1 MASSEADSRLGQVI
15 SPALE
20 KIIKNGSWRKHS
32 KLVNECKFVLERI
45 TSPEKSLTADG
56 DSDDAEASV
65 PGPLHSGPFQYSLA
79 ESESILNPL
88 IAAASSGVL
97 KIADP
102 ALDCFQKL
110 IVHGYV
116 RGEADPSGGPESNLL
131 AKLIESVCKCHD
143 LGDDGVELSVLKT
156 LLSAVTSMSLRIHG
170 DCLLQIVRTC
180 YDIYLGSKN
189 VVNQT
194 TAKASLIQM
203 LVIVFRRMEADSS
216 TVPIQPIVVAEL
228 MEPIEKSDADSSMT
242 QFVQG
247 FITKIMQD
255 IDVVLNP
262 ATPGKGAM
270 GAHDGA
276 FETTTV
282 ETTNPADLLDSTDK
296 DMLDAK
302 YWEISMYKTALEGRK
317 GELADI
323 QGERDDELEVQIGN
337 KLRRDAFLVFRAL
350 CKLSMKTPPKEA
362 LADPQLMR
370 GKIVAL
376 ELLKILLENAGAI
389 FRTSERFLGAIK
401 QYLCLSLLKNSAS
414 TLMIVFQLSCS
425 IFISLVSRFRAGL
438 KAEIGVFFPMIVL
451 RVLENVAQPN
461 FQQKMIVLRFLEKL
475 CVDSQILVDIF
486 INYDCDVN
494 SSNIFERMV
503 NGLLKTAQGVPP
515 GVATTL
521 LPPQEVTMKLEA
533 MRCLVAI
540 LKSMGDWMNKQLRIP
555 DPHSTK
561 KIEAVENSPE
571 PGSLPVANG
580 NGDEPAEGSDSHSE
594 ASGEVSDVST
604 IEQRRAYKLEL
615 QEGIALFN
623 RKPKK
628 GIEFLINANK
638 VGNTPEEIAAF
649 LKNAS
654 DLNKT
659 LIGDYLGER
668 EELSLKVMHAYVD
681 SFDFQNME
689 FDEAIRTFLQGFR
702 LPGEAQK
709 IDRIM
714 EKFAERYCK
723 CNPKAFTSADTA
735 YVLAY
740 SVIMLNTD
748 AHNPMVKNKMSPD
761 DFIRN
766 NRGID
771 DGKDLPEDY
780 MRSLYE
786 RISRNEIKMK
796 EDDLAPQQKQSMN
809 ANRILGLDSIL
820 NIVIRK
826 RGEDNHMETS
836 DDLIRHMQEQFK
848 EKARKSESVYYAATD
863 VVILRFMIEVCWAPM
878 LAAFSVPLDQSD
890 DEIVIAQCLE
900 GIRCAIHVTAVMSMK
915 THRDAFVTSLA
926 KFTSLHS
933 PADIKQ
939 KNIDAIKAIVT
950 IADEDGNYLQEAWE
964 HILTCVSRFEHL
976 HLLGEGAPPDATFFA
991 IPQNDLEKSKQAKS
1005 TILPVLKKKGPGKI
1019 QYAAAAVRRGSYD
1032 SAGIGGNASGV
1043 VTSEQMN
1050 NLVSNLNML
1059 EQVGSSE
1066 MNRIFTRSQKLNSEA
1081 IIDFVKALCKVSIEE
1096 LRSASDPRV
1105 FSLTKIV
1112 EIAHY
1117 NMNRIRLVWSSIWHV
1132 LSDFFVT
1139 IGCSENLSIA
1149 IFAMDSLR
1157 QLSMKFLEREELA
1170 NYNFQNE
1177 FMKPFVI
1184 VMRKSSAVEIRELI
1198 IRCVSQMVLSRVN
1211 NVKSGWK
1218 SMFMVFT
1225 TAAYDDHKNIVL
1237 LAFEIIEK
1245 IVRDYFPYITETE
1258 TTTFTDCV
1266 NCLIAFTNSRF
1277 NKEIS
1282 LNAIAFLRFC
1292 AAKLAEGDLGSSSRN
1307 RDKEAPG
1314 KITPSSP
1321 QAGKDRKHD
1330 NGELTDKDDHLYF
1343 WFPLLAGLSELSFD
1357 PRPEIRKSALQVLF
1371 DTLRNHGHHFSL
1383 PLWERVFESVLFPIF
1398 DYVRH
1403 AIDPSGGNMSGQ
1415 LDGDSGELDQDAWL
1429 YETCTLAL
1437 QLVVDLFVK
1446 FYDTVNPLLRKVM
1459 MLLVSFIKRPHQSL
1473 AGIGIAAFVRLMSS
1487 AGDLFSDEKWLEVVL
1502 SLKEAANATLP
1513 DFSYI
1518 VNGDGMVRN
1527 LEESSSRQ
1535 SNGESAGSGTTDD
1548 DSEGLR
1554 SHRLYAAVSDA
1565 KCRAAVQLLLIQA
1578 VMEIYNMYRPRLS
1591 AKNIIVLF
1599 NAMHDVASH
1608 AHKINSNTI
1617 LRSKLQELGSMTQM
1631 QDPPLLRLENES
1643 YQICLTLLQNLILDR
1658 PPSYEEAEVESYLVD
1673 LCHEV
1678 LQFYVETARS
1688 GQIPESSLGVQPRW
1702 LIPLGS
1708 GKRRELATR
1717 APLVVATLQAVCG
1730 LGDTSFERNL
1740 AQFFPLLSSLIGCEH
1755 GSNEVQ
1761 VALSEMLR
1769 SSVGPVLLR
1778 SC

>member
-1 MASSEADSRLGQVI
+1 MASSEADSRLVQVI
-15 SPALE
+15 IPALE
-20 KIIKNGSWRKHS
+20 KIIKNASWRKHA
-32 KLVNECKFVLERI
+32 KLAHECKSVIETL
-45 TSPEKSLTADG
+45 TSPQSQQQQSNPQSPGSEDGAADP
-56 DSDDAEASV
+56 EASV
-65 PGPLHSGPFQYSLA
+65 PGPLNGGGAIEYSLA
-79 ESESILNPL
+79 ESESILRPL
-88 IAAASSGVL
+88 INAANSGVL
-97 KIADP
+97 KIAEP
-102 ALDCFQKL
+102 AVDALQKL
-110 IVHGYV
+110 IAHGYL
-116 RGEADPSGGPESNLL
+116 RGEADPAGGCPEAKLL
-131 AKLIESVCKCHD
+131 ANLIESVCKCHD
-143 LGDDGVELSVLKT
+143 LGDDAVELLVLKS
-156 LLSAVTSMSLRIHG
+156 LLSAVTSISLRIHG
-170 DCLLQIVRTC
+170 DCLLLIVRTC

-216 TVPIQPIVVAEL
+216 TVPVQPIVVAEL
-228 MEPIEKSDADSSMT
+228 MAPVEKSDADNSIT
-242 QFVQG
+242 QSVQG
-247 FITKIMQD
+247 FITKVMQD
-255 IDVVLNP
+255 IDGVLNP
-262 ATPGKGAM
+262 ATPSSRVSALGG
-270 GAHDGA
+270 HDGA
-276 FETTTV
+276 FETTTTATV
-282 ETTNPADLLDSTDK
+282 ETTNPADLLDSSDK

-317 GELADI
+317 GELVD
-323 QGERDDELEVQIGN
+323 GEVVERDDDMEIQIGN

-362 LADPQLMR
+362 SADPQLMK

-376 ELLKILLENAGAI
+376 ELLKILLENAGAV
-389 FRTSERFLGAIK
+389 FRTS
-401 QYLCLSLLKNSAS
+401 
-414 TLMIVFQLSCS
+414 
-425 IFISLVSRFRAGL
+425 
-438 KAEIGVFFPMIVL
+438 
-451 RVLENVAQPN
+451 
-461 FQQKMIVLRFLEKL
+461 
-475 CVDSQILVDIF
+475 D
-486 INYDCDVN
+486 
-494 SSNIFERMV
+494 RMV
-503 NGLLKTAQGVPP
+503 NGLLKTAQGIPP
-515 GVATTL
+515 GVTTTV
-521 LPPQEVTMKLEA
+521 LPPQEETLKLEA
-533 MRCLVAI
+533 LKCLVAV

-555 DPHSTK
+555 EPLSSK
-561 KIEAVENSPE
+561 KVEAVDNGHEAGGHPM
-571 PGSLPVANG
+571 VNG
-580 NGDEPAEGSDSHSE
+580 NGEESAEGSETHSE
-594 ASGEVSDVST
+594 ISNDASDVST

-615 QEGIALFN
+615 QEGISLFN

-638 VGNTPEEIAAF
+638 VGNSPEDIAAF
-649 LKNAS
+649 LKDAS
-654 DLNKT
+654 GLNKT

-668 EELSLKVMHAYVD
+668 DEMSLKVMHAYVD
-681 SFDFQNME
+681 SFDFQGMQ
-689 FDEAIRTFLQGFR
+689 FDEAIRVLLQGFR

-723 CNPKAFTSADTA
+723 CNPKVFSSADTA

-748 AHNPMVKNKMSPD
+748 AHNPMVKNKMSAD
-761 DFIRN
+761 DFIKN

-771 DGKDLPEDY
+771 DGKDVPEEY
-780 MRSLYE
+780 LRSLYE
-786 RISRNEIKMK
+786 RISKNEIKMK
-796 EDDLAPQQKQSMN
+796 DVDLETQQRQAVN
-809 ANRILGLDSIL
+809 PNRLLGLDSIL

-826 RGEDNHMETS
+826 RGEDSTMGTS
-836 DDLIRHMQEQFK
+836 DDLIRRMQEQFK
-848 EKARKSESVYYAATD
+848 EKARKTESVYYAATD
-863 VVILRFMIEVCWAPM
+863 VVILRFMIEACWAPM

-890 DEIVIAQCLE
+890 DEVVISLCLE
-900 GIRCAIHVTAVMSMK
+900 GFRYAIHVTSVMSMK

-939 KNIDAIKAIVT
+939 KNVDAIKVIVT

-991 IPQNDLEKSKQAKS
+991 FPQNDSEKTKQAKS
-1005 TILPVLKKKGPGKI
+1005 TILPVLKKKGPGRM
-1019 QYAAAAVRRGSYD
+1019 QYAASTVMRGSYD
-1032 SAGIGGNASGV
+1032 SSGIGSNASGA
-1043 VTSEQMN
+1043 VTSEQVN
-1050 NLVSNLNML
+1050 SLVSNLNML

-1081 IIDFVKALCKVSIEE
+1081 IIDFVKALCKVSMEE
-1096 LRSASDPRV
+1096 LRSPTDPRV

-1139 IGCSENLSIA
+1139 IGCSGNLSIA

-1184 VMRKSSAVEIRELI
+1184 VMRRSSAVEIRELI

-1225 TAAYDDHKNIVL
+1225 TAAYDDHRNIVL

-1245 IVRDYFPYITETE
+1245 IIRDYFPYITETE

-1282 LNAIAFLRFC
+1282 LNAIAFLRVC
-1292 AAKLAEGDLGSSSRN
+1292 ATKLAEGDLGFSSRN
-1307 RDKEAPG
+1307 KDKETSG
-1314 KITPSSP
+1314 KILSPSP
-1321 QAGKDRKHD
+1321 RTGKEGKLE
-1330 NGELTDKDDHLYF
+1330 NGDLTDKEDHLYF

-1357 PRPEIRKSALQVLF
+1357 PRPEIRQSALQVLF
-1371 DTLRNHGHHFSL
+1371 ETLRNHGHLFSL

-1403 AIDPSGGNMSGQ
+1403 AIDPAGSSSQINE
-1415 LDGDSGELDQDAWL
+1415 LEIDGELDQDAWL

-1437 QLVVDLFVK
+1437 QLVVDLFVN
-1446 FYDTVNPLLRKVM
+1446 FYSTVNPLLRKVLI
-1459 MLLVSFIKRPHQSL
+1459 LLVSFIKRPHQSL
-1473 AGIGIAAFVRLMSS
+1473 AGIGIAAFVRLMSN
-1487 AGDLFSDEKWLEVVL
+1487 AGELFSDEKWLEVVL

-1513 DFSYI
+1513 NFSFLDS
-1518 VNGDGMVRN
+1518 GDSVIINDQRASTAEEDN
-1527 LEESSSRQ
+1527 DPADESSSP
-1535 SNGESAGSGTTDD
+1535 NNLESFRT
-1548 DSEGLR
+1548 R
-1554 SHRLYAAVSDA
+1554 RLHAYLSDA

-1578 VMEIYNMYRPRLS
+1578 VMEIYNMYRPQLS
-1591 AKNIIVLF
+1591 AKSILVLF
-1599 NAMHDVASH
+1599 DALHDVASH
-1608 AHKINSNTI
+1608 AHKINSNII
-1617 LRSKLQELGSMTQM
+1617 LRSKLQEFGSMTQM

-1643 YQICLTLLQNLILDR
+1643 YQICLTFLQNLLVDR
-1658 PPSYEEAEVESYLVD
+1658 PNEAAEVETHLVR
-1673 LCHEV
+1673 LCQEV
-1678 LQFYVETARS
+1678 LEFYIKVAGS
-1688 GQIPESSLGVQPRW
+1688 GQVSESSRGAQQHW

-1717 APLVVATLQAVCG
+1717 APLIVAAIQAICN
-1730 LGDTSFERNL
+1730 LGDVCFEKNL
-1740 AQFFPLLSSLIGCEH
+1740 AQFFPLFSSLISCEH
-1755 GSNEVQ
+1755 GSTEVQ
-1761 VALSEMLR
+1761 VALSDML
-1769 SSVGPVLLR
+1769 SLSVGPVLLR